1 MEKYLPEELE
11 ISYSHQLTG
20 SESIKLVSNSTFLIK
35 HDTHKTGFDS
45 GKRLKS
51 SEYGTW
57 RRITSHAI

>member
-35 HDTHKTGFDS
+35 HDTH
-45 GKRLKS
+45 
-51 SEYGTW
+51 Y
-57 RRITSHAI
+57 